1 MIYKLISHINPID
14 QKHSFGSF
22 PLQAPY
28 LTDMN
33 NTDLA
38 ASNGAEAEE
47 GDRGEVRGKILCCQ
61 VRPQLSGSRDEYDID
76 FKSMEMRAHNM
87 STSVNKPTL

>member
-1 MIYKLISHINPID
+1 MYKLISHTNPID

-33 NTDLA
+33 ESWQSVMGLREKNQRREERGNFTVHSQTTD
-38 ASNGAEAEE
+38 
-47 GDRGEVRGKILCCQ
+47 DCWCR
-61 VRPQLSGSRDEYDID
+61 
-76 FKSMEMRAHNM
+76 
-87 STSVNKPTL
+87 

>member
-1 MIYKLISHINPID
+1 MYKLISHTNPID

-33 NTDLA
+33 NSDLA
-38 ASNGAEAEE
+38 RSKGAEDEETEEKREGEFYAVESDHSWLLAETNM
-47 GDRGEVRGKILCCQ
+47 KLY
-61 VRPQLSGSRDEYDID
+61 QL
-76 FKSMEMRAHNM
+76 
-87 STSVNKPTL
+87 